1 MNELSVLPEG
11 IEKIKSVP
19 FANSSRIR
27 PGPGFYQIIKKT
39 T

>member
-1 MNELSVLPEG
+1 MNESSILPEG

-19 FANSSRIR
+19 SANSSRIR
-27 PGPGFYQIIKKT
+27 PGPGFYQVIKKT